1 MELDQVIC
9 GFTVLSSTPVDELEA
24 TLWRMEHKQSGARLV
39 WLERAEENKTFSIAF
54 QTQPSDD
61 TGIFHILEHSVLCGS
76 DRYPVKEPFVE
87 LMKSSLN
94 TFLNAMT
101 FPDKT
106 VYPVSSRN
114 DQDFINLTRVY
125 MDAVLH
131 PLIHSKP
138 EIFGQEGWHYELGG
152 DGKISYKGVVFNEM
166 KGAMSSP
173 DELLEAES
181 NRLLYPDTCYR
192 YNSGGDPAHIP
203 ELTCEQ
209 FTATHKRLYHP
220 SNAYI
225 FLDGHMEIETILGIL
240 DREYLAAFER
250 IPAPGDIPFQAPV
263 DAGISEIRYELSAQE
278 ALEGRARLAD
288 SFVACTWA
296 DREEITALQVLSDVL
311 CGDNQAPLKRRLLDG
326 GLAKNVR
333 LSVLDGILQPRVTLE
348 ARDVRED
355 RLEEVSAAI
364 RDELERLVREG
375 LDRQRIL
382 ATLDNMEFQA
392 RERDYGRTP
401 QGLIFSFQVMESW
414 LYGGDPAANLS
425 VGDLYDRLRAKC
437 QEGWFEALLER
448 ILLKNNH
455 RCRVVMRP
463 SHTLG
468 QERQEA
474 ESARLH
480 AAQSAWSEEEA
491 ARIKTN
497 QANIET
503 WQNTP
508 DTPEQLATIPML
520 RLDQIPVQPER
531 LPLEETMLSGL
542 PVLLHH
548 VPAGGITYLNL
559 YFAMDDLTEEQ
570 VSQASFLAQLLGKLE
585 TEDHSLED
593 LQRELRSRFGQVS
606 FAVESHGRQGSP
618 GECRSFLCA
627 SCSVLDSKLQGGLE
641 LLAELLTRS
650 RLDDGKRVSQFL
662 AQCRPMLSE
671 QLVSAGHMT
680 SMNRVLARSAAEY
693 TVKENAAGVSFLRW
707 LTALEKDFGTR
718 FPSLLADL
726 RALAEKLFCRARLT
740 VSVTGARE
748 DAAMLAARTLSQGMP
763 EGAAAAPQAVHPWPA
778 GREGIAAPTD
788 VGYAALGGETPS
800 AALGGT
806 QAAVRTVSLAYLWN
820 AVRVQ
825 GGAYGVGLMLQTA
838 ARMGC
843 FYSFRDPTPERT
855 LDCYRASGDFLRQ
868 AGDMDL
874 TGMIIGAVAD
884 SDPLLTA
891 RLRGR
896 TADIRYWRGTSYED
910 LCRLRQELLSAG
922 RADLETLAA
931 DLDKLAAE
939 GSVCVL
945 GSRKQLDACAGLDEV
960 TVL

>member
-1 MELDQVIC
+1 ML
-9 GFTVLSSTPVDELEA
+9 FRS
-24 TLWRMEHKQSGARLV
+24 
-39 WLERAEENKTFSIAF
+39 
-54 QTQPSDD
+54 
-61 TGIFHILEHSVLCGS
+61 
-76 DRYPVKEPFVE
+76 
-87 LMKSSLN
+87 
-94 TFLNAMT
+94 
-101 FPDKT
+101 
-106 VYPVSSRN
+106 
-114 DQDFINLTRVY
+114 
-125 MDAVLH
+125 
-131 PLIHSKP
+131 
-138 EIFGQEGWHYELGG
+138 
-152 DGKISYKGVVFNEM
+152 
-166 KGAMSSP
+166 
-173 DELLEAES
+173 
-181 NRLLYPDTCYR
+181 
-192 YNSGGDPAHIP
+192 
-203 ELTCEQ
+203 
-209 FTATHKRLYHP
+209 
-220 SNAYI
+220 
-225 FLDGHMEIETILGIL
+225 
-240 DREYLAAFER
+240 
-250 IPAPGDIPFQAPV
+250 
-263 DAGISEIRYELSAQE
+263 AGISEIRYELSAQE

-548 VPAGGITYLNL
+548 EI
-559 YFAMDDLTEEQ
+559 
-570 VSQASFLAQLLGKLE
+570 
-585 TEDHSLED
+585 
-593 LQRELRSRFGQVS
+593 
-606 FAVESHGRQGSP
+606 GR
-618 GECRSFLCA
+618 A
-627 SCSVLDSKLQGGLE
+627 SCRE
-641 LLAELLTRS
+641 
-650 RLDDGKRVSQFL
+650 
-662 AQCRPMLSE
+662 
-671 QLVSAGHMT
+671 
-680 SMNRVLARSAAEY
+680 RVL
-693 TVKENAAGVSFLRW
+693 
-707 LTALEKDFGTR
+707 
-718 FPSLLADL
+718 
-726 RALAEKLFCRARLT
+726 RL
-740 VSVTGARE
+740 V
-748 DAAMLAARTLSQGMP
+748 
-763 EGAAAAPQAVHPWPA
+763 
-778 GREGIAAPTD
+778 
-788 VGYAALGGETPS
+788 
-800 AALGGT
+800 
-806 QAAVRTVSLAYLWN
+806 
-820 AVRVQ
+820 
-825 GGAYGVGLMLQTA
+825 
-838 ARMGC
+838 
-843 FYSFRDPTPERT
+843 
-855 LDCYRASGDFLRQ
+855 
-868 AGDMDL
+868 
-874 TGMIIGAVAD
+874 
-884 SDPLLTA
+884 
-891 RLRGR
+891 
-896 TADIRYWRGTSYED
+896 
-910 LCRLRQELLSAG
+910 
-922 RADLETLAA
+922 
-931 DLDKLAAE
+931 
-939 GSVCVL
+939 
-945 GSRKQLDACAGLDEV
+945 
-960 TVL
+960 